1 MKDLEERISTLQND
15 KLALEEAKQKLTS
28 DLIESKE
35 VARLKDQRLE
45 EKDHQLKE
53 SVTWVSELEKAN
65 AESFEVISKLRA
77 YIKFI
82 E

>member
-53 SVTWVSELEKAN
+53 SVSWVSELEKAN